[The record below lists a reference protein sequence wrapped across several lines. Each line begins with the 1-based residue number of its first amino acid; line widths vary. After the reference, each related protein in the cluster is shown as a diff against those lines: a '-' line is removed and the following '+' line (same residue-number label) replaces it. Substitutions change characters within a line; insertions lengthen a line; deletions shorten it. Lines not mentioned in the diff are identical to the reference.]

1 MTGRVSTLFLVIF
14 GLFFVAACSNAKH
27 YEMKGQVLAVDRDK
41 VEILVKHEDIPGLM
55 SAMTMPYKVE
65 SVTMLDNLGP
75 GDLIS
80 TDLAVDNG
88 TGVITKITKTGTA
101 KVDTPAPSPIASGFE
116 LIKVGA
122 EVPNQAFV
130 DQDGKE
136 RHLNDIRD
144 GRAMALTFM
153 YTKCPMPTYCPM
165 MDRQFAT
172 IQKEIQAK
180 PELRDKAK
188 LLSVSFDPKNDT
200 PAVLKKHAKEL
211 GADPKLWTFVTGGR
225 DDIDKFAMTF
235 GVTLI
240 RGEASDPNEIGH
252 TLRTAIIDRGGK
264 LMKTYTGNEWSASDI
279 VADLEKAQ

>member
-1 MTGRVSTLFLVIF
+1 MTGRVSTLFLVVS
-14 GLFFVAACSNAKH
+14 GLIFVAACSHAKH
-27 YEMKGQVLAVDRDK
+27 YPLKGQVLAVDRDK
-41 VEILVKHEDIPGLM
+41 VEILVNHEDIPGLM
-55 SAMTMPYKVE
+55 PAMTMPYKVE
-65 SVTMLDNLGP
+65 SVTMLDNIGP

-80 TDLAVDNG
+80 ADLAVENG
-88 TGVITKITKTGTA
+88 TAVITKITKTGTA
-101 KVDTPAPSPIASGFE
+101 KVNAPPPSPIASGFE

-122 EVPNQAFV
+122 EVPDQVFIN
-130 DQDGKE
+130 QDGKE
-136 RHLNDIRD
+136 RHLNDIRE

-172 IQKEIQAK
+172 IQKEINAR
-180 PELRDKAK
+180 PELRDKAR

-211 GADPKLWTFVTGGR
+211 GADPKVWSFVTGNR
-225 DDIDKFAMTF
+225 DDIDKFATIF

-252 TLRTAIIDRGGK
+252 TLRTAIIDNGGK
-264 LMKTYTGNEWSASDI
+264 LAKIYTGNEWSASDI
-279 VADLEKAQ
+279 VADLEKLQ

>member
-1 MTGRVSTLFLVIF
+1 MSGRVSTLFLVF
-14 GLFFVAACSNAKH
+14 SGLFFAVACSNAKH
-27 YEMKGQVLAVDRDK
+27 YPMKGQVLAVDRDK

-65 SVTMLDNLGP
+65 SVAMLDNIGP
-75 GDLIS
+75 GDLVT

-88 TGVITKITKTGTA
+88 TAVITKITKTGAA
-101 KVDTPAPSPIASGFE
+101 KVDTPAPPPIASGFE

-122 EVPNQAFV
+122 EVPNQAFI

-153 YTKCPMPTYCPM
+153 YTTCPMPTYCPM

-172 IQKEIQAK
+172 IQKEINAR
-180 PELRDKAK
+180 PELRDKAR

-200 PAVLKKHAKEL
+200 PVVLKKHAKEL
-211 GADPKLWTFVTGGR
+211 GADPKVWSFVTGDR

-252 TLRTAIIDRGGK
+252 TLRTAIIYNGGK
-264 LMKTYTGNEWSASDI
+264 LVKIYTGN
-279 VADLEKAQ
+279 

>member
-101 KVDTPAPSPIASGFE
+101 KVDTPAPSPN
-116 LIKVGA
+116 GA
-122 EVPNQAFV
+122 RPPAPEMTATTSSAVAQSPDHSAV
-130 DQDGKE
+130 ARSPD
-136 RHLNDIRD
+136 
-144 GRAMALTFM
+144 RATR
-153 YTKCPMPTYCPM
+153 P
-165 MDRQFAT
+165 DR
-172 IQKEIQAK
+172 
-180 PELRDKAK
+180 R
-188 LLSVSFDPKNDT
+188 SPKRCRA
-200 PAVLKKHAKEL
+200 P
-211 GADPKLWTFVTGGR
+211 
-225 DDIDKFAMTF
+225 
-235 GVTLI
+235 
-240 RGEASDPNEIGH
+240 
-252 TLRTAIIDRGGK
+252 
-264 LMKTYTGNEWSASDI
+264 
-279 VADLEKAQ
+279 